1 MKKWSGGLMIVALAM
16 VLVFRYSLIGTK
28 PPPTSP
34 TQNHDSAYGFFNNHP
49 PKNPYEES
57 DLPIL
62 PEIRVKP
69 VKRPH
74 FVNHE
79 GLNEL
84 YVLQNISVGDSSPL
98 LVWAQ
103 LRSVLARSDAL
114 PETAQGIKEAS
125 VAWKELVSIIE
136 EKASQLSNIDKSE
149 DKNCPFSVNKLE
161 KTALGDEMVLELP
174 CGLVEDSS
182 ISLVGI
188 PDGPHRSFQIQ
199 LLGEPNAPIILHYN
213 FKTHGLRSLDGA
225 KRKNTLDLVLG
236 KVLSFVGNELF
247 LLSGVQAELDK
258 IKNELE
264 YMQSLIIDTKGK
276 RGLSDLEKTV
286 VRKFKEKADDIVDF
300 IEEYTYFSNKNR
312 NSNEFYTSI
321 ICFPNAL
328 IRKHQ
333 LATKFQE

>member
-182 ISLVGI
+182 ISL
-188 PDGPHRSFQIQ
+188 
-199 LLGEPNAPIILHYN
+199 

-247 LLSGVQAELDK
+247 LLSGVEAELEK